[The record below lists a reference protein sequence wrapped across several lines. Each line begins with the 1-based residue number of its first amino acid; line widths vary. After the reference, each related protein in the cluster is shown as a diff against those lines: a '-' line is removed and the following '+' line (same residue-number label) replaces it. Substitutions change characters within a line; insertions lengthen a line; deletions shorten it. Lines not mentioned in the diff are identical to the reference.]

1 MAKDDEKRPIII
13 IKRVKKVEGGH
24 HGGAWKVAYADFVTA
39 MMAFF
44 LLLWLL
50 NVTTDEQK
58 DMISSYFAPADPRI
72 SESTSGSGGVMGGQT
87 MSEEGAMTDDKTPV
101 SQQREPAEGVGRE
114 DGQDG
119 VDPARI
125 TEKEIDQELE
135 RRDDKA
141 FKETED
147 KLREAIESVPDL
159 RELSQN
165 LLIDMTPEG
174 LRIQIVDQEGKP
186 MFEIGAAKPLP
197 QAEKLLRLIAQVVRD
212 LPNKLSIRGHTDSKP
227 YGRDISYGNWE
238 LSADRAN
245 ASRRVMLAAPLD
257 PVRIENVQGKADRE
271 PLVPNDPENARNR
284 RISIILLKQ
293 SIAPATPRADKKP
306 PATKAAPKK
315 DEPANRRREE
325 GVIYFP

>member
-13 IKRVKKVEGGH
+13 IKKVKKVEGGH

-58 DMISSYFAPADPRI
+58 ELISSYFALADPRI

-101 SQQREPAEGVGRE
+101 SQQRTPAEGVGRE

-119 VDPARI
+119 IDPARL
-125 TEKEIDQELE
+125 TERELDAELE
-135 RRDDKA
+135 RRDTQT

-165 LLIDMTPEG
+165 LLVDMTPEG

-186 MFEIGAAKPLP
+186 MFELGSARPLP
-197 QAEKLLRLIAQVVRD
+197 EAEKLLRLIAQVVRD
-212 LPNKLSIRGHTDSKP
+212 LPNKISIRGHTDSKP

-245 ASRRVMLAAPLD
+245 ASRRIMLGSALD
-257 PVRIENVQGKADRE
+257 PARIENIQGKADRDH
-271 PLVPNDPENARNR
+271 LVPNDPENARNR

-293 SIAPATPRADKKP
+293 SVAPVAPRP
-306 PATKAAPKK
+306 QTKEAPKPAAK
-315 DEPANRRREE
+315 PEPANKRREE

>member
-1 MAKDDEKRPIII
+1 MAKKDDDKRPIII
-13 IKRVKKVEGGH
+13 IKRVKKSSGH

-50 NVTTDEQK
+50 NVTTK
-58 DMISSYFAPADPRI
+58 DQRDAISSYFRPADPMI
-72 SESTSGSGGVMGGQT
+72 SESTSGAGGVMGGQT
-87 MSEEGAMTDDKTPV
+87 MSEEGAMLDNKTPIA
-101 SQQREPAEGVGRE
+101 PDGTPMEGIGRE

-125 TEKEIDQELE
+125 TDREIDAELE
-135 RRDDKA
+135 RRDTTA
-141 FKETED
+141 FKETEE

-159 RELSQN
+159 KELTQN

-186 MFEIGAAKPLP
+186 MFELGSARPLP

-227 YGRDISYGNWE
+227 YGRDASYGNWE

-245 ASRRVMLAAPLD
+245 ASRRVMLGSALETT
-257 PVRIENVQGKADRE
+257 RIENIQGKADRE
-271 PLVPNDPENARNR
+271 HLVPDDPENARNR

-293 SIAPATPRADKKP
+293 SLAPATPRPQGKEP
-306 PATKAAPKK
+306 PRAAPQKE
-315 DEPANRRREE
+315 EPSGKRREE